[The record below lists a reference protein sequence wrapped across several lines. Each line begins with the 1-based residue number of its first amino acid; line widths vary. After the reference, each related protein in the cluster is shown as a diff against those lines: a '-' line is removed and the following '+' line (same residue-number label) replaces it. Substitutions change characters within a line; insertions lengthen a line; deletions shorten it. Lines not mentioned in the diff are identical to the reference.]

1 MKKVSFK
8 KELVKKRNGGLW
20 VEVTYLVNDE
30 VVMDDHYNLSNS
42 PKFINDM
49 IEKDRL
55 NIELNLNDLN

>member
-1 MKKVSFK
+1 MKVAVK